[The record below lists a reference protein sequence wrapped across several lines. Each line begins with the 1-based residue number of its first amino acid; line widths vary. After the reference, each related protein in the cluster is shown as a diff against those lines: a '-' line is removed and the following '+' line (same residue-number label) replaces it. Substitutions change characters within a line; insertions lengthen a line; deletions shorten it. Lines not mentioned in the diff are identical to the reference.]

1 MIQYLYIKI
10 IHERRKMSMEQMK
23 AYKFRIYPSE
33 IQKELIE
40 KSFGCTR
47 FIYNNML
54 ALQIKT
60 YQEEGKSY
68 SKYDLVKMIPSLKKE
83 YEWLKEVDSTC
94 LQATIDDLDSA
105 YSNFFREIK
114 KGNNQGFPKF
124 KSKRNP
130 KRSFESKCVN
140 NNITIKDNL
149 IKLPKLKWV
158 RAKITQSI
166 DGKILNATVSKTPT
180 GKYFVSLCCK
190 VDIEQLSKVDSNIGI
205 DLGLKEFA
213 ICSNGEIF
221 DNPKWL
227 RKANYRLKLEQ
238 RRLSKMQKFS
248 NNWNKQRIKVAKIH
262 ERIVNQRKDYLHKI
276 STKLIRENQIICL
289 EDLKVSNMMKN
300 HKLAGAISEVSWYEF
315 RRMLEYKAKW
325 YGRNISVIDKTYP
338 SSQLCNVCGY
348 RNKDVKNLGLRE
360 WTCPKCREYH
370 DRDINASINILKEG
384 LRLVSLEQTCKPV
397 NAQCNGTIEQESP
410 SSNVTVG
417 S

>member
-1 MIQYLYIKI
+1 
-10 IHERRKMSMEQMK
+10 MEQMK

-33 IQKELIE
+33 IQKQLIE

-60 YQEEGKSY
+60 YEEQGKSY

-105 YSNFFREIK
+105 YQNFFREIK
-114 KGNNQGFPKF
+114 KGNNQGFPKY

-140 NNITIKDNL
+140 NNIIVKGNL

-158 RAKITQSI
+158 KAKITQTI

-190 VDIEQLSKVDSNIGI
+190 VDITQLEKVDSNIGV

-213 ICSNGEIF
+213 ICSSGEVF

-262 ERIVNQRKDYLHKI
+262 EKIVNQRKDYLHKI
-276 STKLIRENQIICL
+276 STKLIKENQIICI
-289 EDLKVSNMMKN
+289 EDLKVSNMVKN
-300 HKLAGAISEVSWYEF
+300 HKLAKAISEVSWYEF
-315 RRMLEYKAKW
+315 RRMLEYKANW
-325 YGRNISVIDKTYP
+325 YGRTISVIDKTYP

-348 RNKDVKNLGLRE
+348 RNKDVKNLALRK
-360 WTCPKCREYH
+360 WTCPECGEEH

-397 NAQCNGTIEQESP
+397 NA
-410 SSNVTVG
+410 
-417 S
+417 

>member
-1 MIQYLYIKI
+1 
-10 IHERRKMSMEQMK
+10 MEQMK

-60 YQEEGKSY
+60 YEEEGKSY

-105 YSNFFREIK
+105 YQNFFREIK

-315 RRMLEYKAKW
+315 RRMLEYKANW
-325 YGRNISVIDKTYP
+325 YGRTISVIDKTYP

-348 RNKDVKNLGLRE
+348 RNKDVKNLGLRK
-360 WTCPKCREYH
+360 WNCPKCREYH

-397 NAQCNGTIEQESP
+397 NA
-410 SSNVTVG
+410 
-417 S
+417 

>member
-1 MIQYLYIKI
+1 
-10 IHERRKMSMEQMK
+10 MEQMK

-33 IQKELIE
+33 IQKQLIE

-60 YQEEGKSY
+60 YEEQGKSY

-105 YSNFFREIK
+105 YQNFFREIK

-124 KSKRNP
+124 KTKRNP

-158 RAKITQSI
+158 RARISQVV
-166 DGKILNATVSKTPT
+166 DGRILNATVSKTPT

-190 VDIEQLSKVDSNIGI
+190 VDIEQLPKVDSNIGI

-221 DNPKWL
+221 TNPKWL

-248 NNWNKQRIKVAKIH
+248 SNWNKQRIKVAKIH
-262 ERIVNQRKDYLHKI
+262 EKIVNQRKDYLHKI

-289 EDLKVSNMMKN
+289 EDLKVNNMMKN

-315 RRMLEYKAKW
+315 RRMLEYKANW
-325 YGRNISVIDKTYP
+325 CGRTISVIDKTYP

-348 RNKDVKNLGLRE
+348 RNKDVKNLALRK
-360 WTCPKCREYH
+360 WTCPECGEEH
-370 DRDINASINILKEG
+370 DRDINASKNILKEG
-384 LRLVSLEQTCKPV
+384 LRLVSLEQAC
-397 NAQCNGTIEQESP
+397 
-410 SSNVTVG
+410 
-417 S
+417 

>member
-1 MIQYLYIKI
+1 
-10 IHERRKMSMEQMK
+10 MEQMK

-33 IQKELIE
+33 VQKQLIE
-40 KSFGCTR
+40 KSFGCSR

-60 YQEEGKSY
+60 YEEQGKSY

-94 LQATIDDLDSA
+94 LQAAIDDLDSA

-114 KGNNQGFPKF
+114 KGNNQGFPKY

-140 NNITIKDNL
+140 NNITVKGNL

-158 RAKITQSI
+158 KAKITQTI

-190 VDIEQLSKVDSNIGI
+190 VDITQLEKVDSNIGV

-213 ICSNGEIF
+213 ICSSGEVF

-262 ERIVNQRKDYLHKI
+262 EKIANQRKDYLHKI
-276 STKLIRENQIICL
+276 STKLIKENQIICI
-289 EDLKVSNMMKN
+289 EDLKVSNMVKN
-300 HKLAGAISEVSWYEF
+300 HKLAKAISEVSWYEF

-325 YGRNISVIDKTYP
+325 YGRTISVVDKTYP

-348 RNKDVKNLGLRE
+348 RNKDVKNLGLRKWICE
-360 WTCPKCREYH
+360 CGEEH

-397 NAQCNGTIEQESP
+397 NA
-410 SSNVTVG
+410 
-417 S
+417 

>member
-1 MIQYLYIKI
+1 
-10 IHERRKMSMEQMK
+10 MEQMK

-33 IQKELIE
+33 IQKELIG
-40 KSFGCTR
+40 KSFDCTR
-47 FIYNNML
+47 FVYNNML

-60 YQEEGKSY
+60 YEEEGKPH
-68 SKYDLVKMIPSLKKE
+68 SKYDLVKKIPSLKKE

-114 KGNNQGFPKF
+114 KGNNQGFPKY

-130 KRSFESKCVN
+130 KRSYESKYVN

-158 RAKITQSI
+158 RAKVTQTI
-166 DGKILNATVSKTPT
+166 NGRIFNATISKTST

-190 VDIEQLSKVDSNIGI
+190 VDIEQLEEVDSNIGI

-213 ICSNGEIF
+213 ICSNGEVF

-238 RRLSKMQKFS
+238 RRLSKMEKFS

-262 ERIVNQRKDYLHKI
+262 GRIVNQRKDYLHKI
-276 STKLIRENQIICL
+276 STKLIKENQIICI
-289 EDLKVSNMMKN
+289 EDLQVSNMMKN
-300 HKLAGAISEVSWYEF
+300 HKLASAMSEVSWYEF
-315 RRMLEYKAKW
+315 RRMLEYKASW
-325 YGRNISVIDKTYP
+325 YGRTVSVISKTYP

-348 RNKDVKNLGLRE
+348 RNKDVKNLALRE
-360 WTCPKCREYH
+360 WTCECGEVQNRYLLKQT
-370 DRDINASINILKEG
+370 NIEAIKL
-384 LRLVSLEQTCKPV
+384 
-397 NAQCNGTIEQESP
+397 P
-410 SSNVTVG
+410 SSSPDNARFSFDKLLEEWIRIKSTI
-417 S
+417 

>member
-1 MIQYLYIKI
+1 
-10 IHERRKMSMEQMK
+10 MEQMK

-60 YQEEGKSY
+60 YEEEGKSY

-105 YSNFFREIK
+105 YQNFFREIK

-130 KRSFESKCVN
+130 KRSFKSKCVN
-140 NNITIKDNL
+140 NNITIKGNL

-348 RNKDVKNLGLRE
+348 RNKDVKNLALRK
-360 WTCPKCREYH
+360 WTCECGEEH
-370 DRDINASINILKEG
+370 ERDVNASINILKEG

-397 NAQCNGTIEQESP
+397 NA
-410 SSNVTVG
+410 
-417 S
+417 

>member
-1 MIQYLYIKI
+1 
-10 IHERRKMSMEQMK
+10 MEQMK

-33 IQKELIE
+33 IQKQLIE

-60 YQEEGKSY
+60 YEEQGKSY

-105 YSNFFREIK
+105 YQNFFREIK

-190 VDIEQLSKVDSNIGI
+190 VDIEQLPKVDSDIGI

-213 ICSNGEIF
+213 ICSNGDIF

-262 ERIVNQRKDYLHKI
+262 EKIVNQRKDYLHKI
-276 STKLIRENQIICL
+276 STKIIKENQIICL
-289 EDLKVSNMMKN
+289 EDLKVSNMIKN
-300 HKLAGAISEVSWYEF
+300 HKLAGAISDVSWYEF
-315 RRMLEYKAKW
+315 RRMIEYKANW
-325 YGRNISVIDKTYP
+325 YGRIISVIDKTYP
-338 SSQLCNVCGY
+338 SSQLCSMCGY
-348 RNKDVKNLGLRE
+348 KNKNVKNLALRK
-360 WTCPKCREYH
+360 WNCPECGEEH
-370 DRDINASINILKEG
+370 DRDVNASINILKEG
-384 LRLVSLEQTCKPV
+384 LRLVSLGQACKPV
-397 NAQCNGTIEQESP
+397 NA
-410 SSNVTVG
+410 
-417 S
+417 

>member
-1 MIQYLYIKI
+1 
-10 IHERRKMSMEQMK
+10 MEQMK

-33 IQKELIE
+33 VQKQLIE
-40 KSFGCTR
+40 KSFGCSR

-60 YQEEGKSY
+60 YEEQGKSY

-94 LQATIDDLDSA
+94 LQAAIDDLDSA
-105 YSNFFREIK
+105 YQNFFREIK

-130 KRSFESKCVN
+130 KRNFESKCVN

-158 RAKITQSI
+158 RAKISQTI
-166 DGKILNATVSKTPT
+166 NGRILNATISKTPT

-248 NNWNKQRIKVAKIH
+248 NNWNKQRIKLAKIH

-348 RNKDVKNLGLRE
+348 RNKDVKNLALRK
-360 WTCPKCREYH
+360 WTCECGEEH
-370 DRDINASINILKEG
+370 ERDVNASINILKEG

-397 NAQCNGTIEQESP
+397 NA
-410 SSNVTVG
+410 
-417 S
+417 

>member
-1 MIQYLYIKI
+1 
-10 IHERRKMSMEQMK
+10 MEQMK

-60 YQEEGKSY
+60 YEEEGKSY

-325 YGRNISVIDKTYP
+325 YGRTISVIDKTYP

-397 NAQCNGTIEQESP
+397 NA
-410 SSNVTVG
+410 
-417 S
+417 

>member
-1 MIQYLYIKI
+1 
-10 IHERRKMSMEQMK
+10 MEQMK
-23 AYKFRIYPSE
+23 AYKFRIYPNE

-60 YQEEGKSY
+60 YEEEGKSY

-114 KGNNQGFPKF
+114 KGNNQGFPKY

-140 NNITIKDNL
+140 NNIIVKGNL

-158 RAKITQSI
+158 KAKITQTI

-190 VDIEQLSKVDSNIGI
+190 VDITQLEKVDSNIGV
-205 DLGLKEFA
+205 DLGLKEIA
-213 ICSNGEIF
+213 ICSSGEVF

-262 ERIVNQRKDYLHKI
+262 EKIANQRKDYLHKI
-276 STKLIRENQIICL
+276 STKLIKENQIICI
-289 EDLKVSNMMKN
+289 EDLKVSNMVKN
-300 HKLAGAISEVSWYEF
+300 HKLAKAISEVSWYEF

-325 YGRNISVIDKTYP
+325 YGRTISVVDKTYP

-348 RNKDVKNLGLRE
+348 RNKDVKNLGLRKWICE
-360 WTCPKCREYH
+360 CGEEH

-397 NAQCNGTIEQESP
+397 NA
-410 SSNVTVG
+410 
-417 S
+417 

>member
-1 MIQYLYIKI
+1 
-10 IHERRKMSMEQMK
+10 MEQMK

-60 YQEEGKSY
+60 YEEESKSY

-94 LQATIDDLDSA
+94 LQATVDDLDSA
-105 YSNFFREIK
+105 YQNFFREIK

-348 RNKDVKNLGLRE
+348 RNKDVKNLALRK
-360 WTCPKCREYH
+360 WTCECGEEH
-370 DRDINASINILKEG
+370 ERDVNASINILKEG

-397 NAQCNGTIEQESP
+397 NA
-410 SSNVTVG
+410 
-417 S
+417 

>member
-1 MIQYLYIKI
+1 
-10 IHERRKMSMEQMK
+10 MEQMK

-60 YQEEGKSY
+60 YEEEGKSY

-114 KGNNQGFPKF
+114 KGNNQGFPKY

-140 NNITIKDNL
+140 NNITVKGNL

-158 RAKITQSI
+158 KAKITQTI

-190 VDIEQLSKVDSNIGI
+190 VDITQLEKVDSNIGV

-213 ICSNGEIF
+213 ICSSGEVF

-262 ERIVNQRKDYLHKI
+262 EKIANQRKDYLHKI
-276 STKLIRENQIICL
+276 STKLIKENQIICI
-289 EDLKVSNMMKN
+289 EDLKVSNMVKN
-300 HKLAGAISEVSWYEF
+300 HKLAKAISEVSWYEF

-325 YGRNISVIDKTYP
+325 YGRTISVVDKTYP

-348 RNKDVKNLGLRE
+348 RNKDVKNLGLRKWICE
-360 WTCPKCREYH
+360 CGEEH

-397 NAQCNGTIEQESP
+397 NA
-410 SSNVTVG
+410 
-417 S
+417 

>member
-1 MIQYLYIKI
+1 
-10 IHERRKMSMEQMK
+10 MEQMK

-60 YQEEGKSY
+60 YEEEGKSY

-114 KGNNQGFPKF
+114 KGNNQGFPKY

-140 NNITIKDNL
+140 NNIIVKGNL

-158 RAKITQSI
+158 KAKITQTI

-190 VDIEQLSKVDSNIGI
+190 VDITQLEKVDSNIGV
-205 DLGLKEFA
+205 DLGLKEFV
-213 ICSNGEIF
+213 ICSSGEVF

-262 ERIVNQRKDYLHKI
+262 EKIANQRKDYLHKI
-276 STKLIRENQIICL
+276 STKLIKENQIICI
-289 EDLKVSNMMKN
+289 EDLKVSNMVKN
-300 HKLAGAISEVSWYEF
+300 HKLAKAISEVSWYEF

-325 YGRNISVIDKTYP
+325 YGRTISVVDKTYP

-348 RNKDVKNLGLRE
+348 RNKDVKNLGLRKWICE
-360 WTCPKCREYH
+360 CGEEH

-397 NAQCNGTIEQESP
+397 NA
-410 SSNVTVG
+410 
-417 S
+417 

>member
-1 MIQYLYIKI
+1 
-10 IHERRKMSMEQMK
+10 MEQMK

-33 IQKELIE
+33 IQKQLIE

-60 YQEEGKSY
+60 YEEQGKSY

-105 YSNFFREIK
+105 YQNFFREIK

-124 KSKRNP
+124 KTKRNP

-158 RAKITQSI
+158 RARISQVV
-166 DGKILNATVSKTPT
+166 DGRILNATVSKTPT

-190 VDIEQLSKVDSNIGI
+190 VDIEQLPKVDSNIGI

-221 DNPKWL
+221 TNPKWL

-248 NNWNKQRIKVAKIH
+248 SNWNKQRIKVAKIH
-262 ERIVNQRKDYLHKI
+262 EKIVNQRKDYLHKI

-289 EDLKVSNMMKN
+289 EDLKVNNMMKN

-315 RRMLEYKAKW
+315 RRMLEYKANW
-325 YGRNISVIDKTYP
+325 YGRTISVIDKTYP

-348 RNKDVKNLGLRE
+348 RNKDVKNLALRE
-360 WTCPKCREYH
+360 WICPECGEEH
-370 DRDINASINILKEG
+370 DRDINASKNILKEG
-384 LRLVSLEQTCKPV
+384 LRLVSLEQAC
-397 NAQCNGTIEQESP
+397 
-410 SSNVTVG
+410 
-417 S
+417 

>member
-1 MIQYLYIKI
+1 
-10 IHERRKMSMEQMK
+10 MEQMK

-33 IQKELIE
+33 VQKQLIE

-60 YQEEGKSY
+60 YEEQGKSY
-68 SKYDLVKMIPSLKKE
+68 SKYDLIKMIPSLKKE

-105 YSNFFREIK
+105 YQNFFREIK

-124 KSKRNP
+124 KTKRNP

-158 RAKITQSI
+158 RAKITQVI

-190 VDIEQLSKVDSNIGI
+190 VDIEQLPSADSNVGI

-213 ICSNGEIF
+213 ICSNGDVF

-276 STKLIRENQIICL
+276 STKLIKENQIICL

-315 RRMLEYKAKW
+315 RRILEYKANW
-325 YGRNISVIDKTYP
+325 YGRTISVIDKTYP
-338 SSQLCNVCGY
+338 SSQLCNVCGHK
-348 RNKDVKNLGLRE
+348 NKDVKNLALRE
-360 WTCPKCREYH
+360 WKCPECGVLH
-370 DRDINASINILKEG
+370 DRDVNASKNILKEG
-384 LRLVSLEQTCKPV
+384 LRLVSLEQAC
-397 NAQCNGTIEQESP
+397 
-410 SSNVTVG
+410 
-417 S
+417 

>member
-1 MIQYLYIKI
+1 
-10 IHERRKMSMEQMK
+10 MEQMK

-60 YQEEGKSY
+60 YEEEGKSY

-94 LQATIDDLDSA
+94 LQAAIDDLDSA
-105 YSNFFREIK
+105 YQNFFREIK

-130 KRSFESKCVN
+130 KRNFESKCVN

-158 RAKITQSI
+158 RAKISQTI
-166 DGKILNATVSKTPT
+166 NGRILNATISKTPT

-190 VDIEQLSKVDSNIGI
+190 VDITQLEKVDSNIGV
-205 DLGLKEFA
+205 DLGVKEFA
-213 ICSNGEIF
+213 ICSSGEVF

-262 ERIVNQRKDYLHKI
+262 EKIANQRKDYLHKI
-276 STKLIRENQIICL
+276 STKLIKENQIICI
-289 EDLKVSNMMKN
+289 EDLKVSNMVKN
-300 HKLAGAISEVSWYEF
+300 HKLAKAISEVSWYEF

-325 YGRNISVIDKTYP
+325 YGRTISVVDKTYP

-348 RNKDVKNLGLRE
+348 RNKDVKNLGLRKWICE
-360 WTCPKCREYH
+360 CGEEH

-397 NAQCNGTIEQESP
+397 NA
-410 SSNVTVG
+410 
-417 S
+417 